1 MTDAGP
7 PRAALS
13 HLRRSRARSVPDS
26 SHAQEPTA
34 PRKNLPALRA
44 AIHLAQEM
52 GTCLGR
58 GALLFRTLQKG
69 GGPNFAGIDAVMR
82 RSMGKRARGRPL
94 PWIRRGKSRVW
105 VEEVSYGHAGIG
117 RADDHQDIRRTEL
130 RRLARG
136 VSCLRRSHR
145 DRAIQAYA
153 PGDGGFHQ
161 PGRGLLSHVGACRGL
176 STKGRFRCGHVTASD
191 AAPSEQGKGSG
202 WGC

>member
-105 VEEVSYGHAGIG
+105 VEEVLMDTQELVAQMIIRTSGARSFEDWPEVLAAYAALIETVQYKLTPQEMEDFINLG
-117 RADDHQDIRRTEL
+117 ADFYRT
-130 RRLARG
+130 LARAEDY
-136 VSCLRRSHR
+136 RRR
-145 DRAIQAYA
+145 
-153 PGDGGFHQ
+153 GGF
-161 PGRGLLSHVGACRGL
+161 
-176 STKGRFRCGHVTASD
+176 
-191 AAPSEQGKGSG
+191 AAGM
-202 WGC
+202 